1 MGASLSAYNNDD
13 GGPPMDGP
21 NGSVPLGAVDVPFR
35 ARSEGRRTSPQCGE
49 VPLVEVPHA
58 PHECPP
64 ALSRAL
70 SPAEFERL
78 MSPLDAVA
86 QRTGMTY
93 LGARVVSARVGY
105 GSVPLL
111 LALIVASVADAYIG
125 SGGVR
130 HSRSSIASPIYIAA
144 VVSAAA
150 LLLIAVVLTRRVN
163 RRERAAA
170 QAVRDALGQLVAPA
184 MAARGVSV
192 DVVAV
197 LAHAGAA
204 RFIGGGVVCTYAVR
218 FGLPPS
224 LQLGPPAPMMMMV
237 VAPGPGGYG
246 GTMMVPVAA
255 PLGYPVQG
263 YPAPQQHFFPSSPSG
278 VYAPSPQHQH
288 QHQHQHQQQLQP
300 VPMAQYATPQAPSG
314 AGEAPP
320 GMQARPQQQLQ
331 NPYRGASGGS
341 SGGGSGGG
349 SGGLPSSAKQAS

>member
-1 MGASLSAYNNDD
+1 MMGASLSAYNND

-35 ARSEGRRTSPQCGE
+35 ARSEGRRTSPQCGD

-204 RFIGGGVVCTYAVR
+204 RFIGGGGVCTYAVR

-263 YPAPQQHFFPSSPSG
+263 YSAPQQQQHVHFFPSSPPG
-278 VYAPSPQHQH
+278 VYAPPPPP
-288 QHQHQHQQQLQP
+288 QHQHQQQLQP
-300 VPMAQYATPQAPSG
+300 VPIAQYATPQAPSG

-320 GMQARPQQQLQ
+320 GMLARPQQQLQ
-331 NPYRGASGGS
+331 NPSRGASS
-341 SGGGSGGG
+341 
-349 SGGLPSSAKQAS
+349 GLPSSAKQAS